1 MKKLEK
7 IKMFS
12 ESINKLGKTEP
23 RAEFIKIA
31 RKMFEKNN
39 KTDAA
44 LLLLST
50 WDYKNFKNT
59 LKDFNYDKFEFVLKC
74 LEVDL
79 EEFSN
84 VNFEKMNLTMERTK
98 IVNIFNRVCDISIVN
113 SYLEYGSIGSTGAA
127 KILYLYRPNQF
138 IMWDSHI
145 RGEDSKDKYLKLDN
159 IDFYK
164 PIFINGKY
172 PKFNDDGQGYYDFLC
187 KMQKLFCSSEFK
199 EIAVQSNKSMAKA
212 IDEFNFL
219 NISLKIK

>member
-1 MKKLEK
+1 MKKPEK
-7 IKMFS
+7 IKIFS
-12 ESINKLGKTEP
+12 ETIYKFNKSEP
-23 RAEFIKIA
+23 CAEFINIA
-31 RKMFEKNN
+31 RKMFEKGNRSE
-39 KTDAA
+39 AA

-50 WDYKNFKNT
+50 WNYNNFKKT
-59 LKDFNYDKFEFVLKC
+59 LKDFNYDKFEFVMKC

-113 SYLEYGSIGSTGAA
+113 SDSEYGSIGSTGAA

-164 PIFINGKY
+164 PIFINDSY
-172 PKFNDDGQGYYDFLC
+172 PKFHGNGQGYYDFLC